1 MEADQKSIDLFT
13 TRVRQMIL
21 QYTEL
26 KEQNAALSAFID
38 EQKARIGQ
46 LEAQNEKLR
55 GDYDRLKVARMV
67 EITDGDMASAQK
79 RLAKLIRDV
88 DKCITLVSE
97 GRE

>member
-1 MEADQKSIDLFT
+1 MEADEKSIDLFT

-21 QYTEL
+21 QYNEL
-26 KEQNAALSAFID
+26 KQRNVELDSALGK
-38 EQKARIGQ
+38 QKERISQ
-46 LEAQNEKLR
+46 LEKQLECLR
-55 GDYDRLKVARMV
+55 ADYNNLKVARMV

-97 GRE
+97 SKE

>member
-1 MEADQKSIDLFT
+1 MEADYKSIDLFT

-21 QYTEL
+21 QYNEL
-26 KEQNAALSAFID
+26 KQRNAALYAKVA
-38 EQKARIGQ
+38 EQNGRIGQ
-46 LEAQNEKLR
+46 LEEQLVQLR
-55 GDYDRLKVARMV
+55 ASYDNLKVARMV

-97 GRE
+97 GQE

>member
-1 MEADQKSIDLFT
+1 MEADAKSIDLFT

-21 QYTEL
+21 QYNELEQENVALNAAVSEL
-26 KEQNAALSAFID
+26 KAHVGE
-38 EQKARIGQ
+38 
-46 LEAQNEKLR
+46 LEAQLGQLR
-55 GDYDRLKVARMV
+55 SDYNSLKMARMV

-97 GRE
+97 SKQ